1 MNDDDDTNSALPMIP
16 ETNQDKNQQLISI
29 YHEQLEKSKKR
40 LILGVDK
47 ETIIQETN
55 KMVIREKATQ
65 FIESQNKKTKDK
77 IKLKSM
83 STVDKSRANESND
96 QRQFAVKN
104 IEKKRIEAHKETMDH
119 LLEIE
124 KLKMKQVDT
133 ENEEPIFKRQFTTVS

>member
-1 MNDDDDTNSALPMIP
+1 
-16 ETNQDKNQQLISI
+16 
-29 YHEQLEKSKKR
+29 

-133 ENEEPIFKRQFTTVS
+133 ENEEPIFKR